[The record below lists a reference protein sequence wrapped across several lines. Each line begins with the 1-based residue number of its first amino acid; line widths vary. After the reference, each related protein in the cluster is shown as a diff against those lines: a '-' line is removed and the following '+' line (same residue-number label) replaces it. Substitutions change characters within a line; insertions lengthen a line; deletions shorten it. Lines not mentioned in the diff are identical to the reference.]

1 MLRVSRY
8 GFGVA
13 PTPPSLPLPLPLP
26 LFLLVFRPSGFSLRL
41 LCSFD
46 TVIDVRALKL
56 HPRQLHSSRL
66 SSKLCRGRDSTTK
79 KKRKKKKTFL
89 FPALGVKSHCI
100 TVDGHRR
107 WEDSFSITT
116 SSSPRKE
123 RDEDKMQTEFK
134 SSGQK
139 GRNCT
144 LTWLFYRVEEVG
156 AAVELFRSQTEKPL
170 NPDTENN
177 NIFFS

>member
-1 MLRVSRY
+1 MSEHSNFIPVS
-8 GFGVA
+8 F
-13 PTPPSLPLPLPLP
+13 TPLACRQNCAEEEIQLP
-26 LFLLVFRPSGFSLRL
+26 
-41 LCSFD
+41 
-46 TVIDVRALKL
+46 
-56 HPRQLHSSRL
+56 
-66 SSKLCRGRDSTTK
+66 K
-79 KKRKKKKTFL
+79 KEEKKKTFL
-89 FPALGVKSHCI
+89 FPALGVKSHCV
-100 TVDGHRR
+100 TVDGYRR
-107 WEDSFSITT
+107 WTDSFSITT

-139 GRNCT
+139 GRSCT